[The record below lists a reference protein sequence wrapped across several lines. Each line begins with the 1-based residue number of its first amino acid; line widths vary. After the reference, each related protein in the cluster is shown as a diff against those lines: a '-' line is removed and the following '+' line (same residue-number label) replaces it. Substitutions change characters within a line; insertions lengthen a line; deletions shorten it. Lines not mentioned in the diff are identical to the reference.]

1 MLNKENLR
9 PGIHKLIVYIFLVA
23 MTLAVYWQVNHYDF
37 IRSIDD
43 DVYVIKNSH
52 IQSGITLDSLY
63 WAFSTTHAEFWHP
76 LTWLSLMFDYELY
89 NLNAGGYHLTNVILH
104 ILGSLLLFWLFNRMT
119 GSVWRSAF
127 VAGFFALHPLQVES
141 VAWITHRKD
150 VLSGFFWMLT
160 LCFYV
165 YYTEKPMIKR
175 YLLVLGSFICALMSK
190 PMAVTLPIIMILLDY
205 WPLGRFHSKRE
216 NLFFWQLREK
226 FLFFILFATFFVITL
241 FAHYKPSLKL
251 VDAPLSS
258 RMMNAIVAF
267 VAYLEKTFWPYDLTI
282 SYPFPAHIPI
292 SQILLAS
299 LVIIFVTVF
308 FIVMVKRLPYLF
320 FGWLWYAITILPVI
334 GIIQKV
340 ILRAMAEHYM
350 YLPSIGIAIMLAWG
364 IPLLFPG
371 ENIRKKILFPAGIAT
386 LILLAILTWNQCGYW
401 KNDIVLYQHTIQTIK
416 DEAYAHHLRGI
427 TYGKLGQYPLAI
439 EEFDKALRL
448 KPYYIKAYYNRGL
461 AYAKLGQHQR
471 AIENFNQAIN
481 MMPDYDKAYHKRGNS
496 YFELCQYHLAI
507 EDYREAIRIKP
518 NDEEVHRS
526 LMLALEKQQQQK
538 KR

>member
-1 MLNKENLR
+1 MLNKINIR
-9 PGIHKLIVYIFLVA
+9 PDIRKLIVYIFLVVT
-23 MTLAVYWQVNHYDF
+23 TLAVYWQVNHYDF

-52 IQSGITLDSLY
+52 IQSGITLDSFY

-76 LTWLSLMFDYELY
+76 LTWLSLMFDYQMY
-89 NLNAGGYHLTNVILH
+89 RLNAGGYHLTNVILH
-104 ILGSLLLFWLFNRMT
+104 LLGSLLLFWLFNRMT

-175 YLLVLGSFICALMSK
+175 YLLVLGSFLCALMSK
-190 PMAVTLPIIMILLDY
+190 PMVVTLPIIMILLDY
-205 WPLGRFHSKRE
+205 WPLRRFQSKKE
-216 NLFFWQLREK
+216 KMIFWQLREK
-226 FLFFILFATFFVITL
+226 IPFFILSAIFSVITL
-241 FAHYKPSLKL
+241 YAQYKPFMKL
-251 VDAPLSS
+251 IDVPLSS
-258 RMMNAIVAF
+258 RIANAIVSF

-282 SYPFPAHIPI
+282 SYPFPAQIPVP
-292 SQILLAS
+292 QILLAS
-299 LVIIFVTVF
+299 LLIILVSVF
-308 FIVMVKRLPYLF
+308 IIVLVKRLPYLF
-320 FGWLWYAITILPVI
+320 VGWLWFVITILPVI

-371 ENIRKKILFPAGIAT
+371 ENLRKKILFPAGLAT
-386 LILLAILTWNQCGYW
+386 LVLLAILTWKQCGYW
-401 KNDIVLYQHTIQTIK
+401 KNDIVLYNHTIQTIK
-416 DEAYAHHLRGI
+416 DEAYAHHIRGL
-427 TYGKLGQYPLAI
+427 THGKLGQYQLAI
-439 EEFDKALRL
+439 EEFDKALLL

-471 AIENFNQAIN
+471 AIENFSQAIG
-481 MMPDYDKAYHKRGNS
+481 MMPDYDKAYHERGNS
-496 YFELCQYHLAI
+496 YFALGQYQPAI
-507 EDYREAIRIKP
+507 KDYSEALRIKP
-518 NDEEVHRS
+518 DNEEARS
-526 LMLALEKQQQQK
+526 SLTLTLK
-538 KR
+538 KEQ